1 MTKMKKILWLLLIQ
15 IICLVLSACNNAEST
30 ANNDI
35 IDINNGNFDEI
46 PYVDEEEFINPDK
59 EPDKTVGQS
68 LVEEFEIIL
77 NENSELTAQEIMDV
91 LIQNPVIE
99 FMGKTETVQ
108 EGYLSGFGDNKVT
121 GFVEG
126 VVLAPDIITIPFVA
140 YVFVLDIDS
149 DVDLFKEQ
157 LLQKADVEWNM
168 VDKAEEL
175 VVESV
180 GRTVFFVMSP
190 KFFES

>member
-1 MTKMKKILWLLLIQ
+1 MTKMKKNLWLLLIQ

>member
-1 MTKMKKILWLLLIQ
+1 MKKILWLLLIQ

-126 VVLAPDIITIPFVA
+126 VVLAPDIIAIPFVA

>member
-126 VVLAPDIITIPFVA
+126 VVLAPDIIAIPFVA

>member
-1 MTKMKKILWLLLIQ
+1 MKKILWLLLIQ

>member
-1 MTKMKKILWLLLIQ
+1 MTKMKKILCLLLIQ
-15 IICLVLSACNNAEST
+15 TICFVLSACGNAEST
-30 ANNDI
+30 TNNDI

-126 VVLAPDIITIPFVA
+126 VVLAPDIIAIPFVA

>member
-126 VVLAPDIITIPFVA
+126 VVLAPDIIAIPFVA

-168 VDKAEEL
+168 ADKAEEF